1 MDKHNI
7 LGVHITNRIEKA
19 SVVQDIL
26 TKYGCNIQTRIGLH
40 EVDKNHCAPNGLIV
54 LELFGDEAICDELRD
69 TLKAVK
75 GVEVQQMIFD
85 HPH

>member
-7 LGVHITNRIEKA
+7 LGVHITDRIENA
-19 SVVQDIL
+19 RVVQDIL

-40 EVDKNHCAPNGLIV
+40 EVDRNHCALNGLIV

-75 GVEVQQMIFD
+75 GVEVQQMIFE
-85 HPH
+85 HQR